1 MTRHVSTENL
11 ARFRADDLS
20 PARARRVAA
29 HLRDCARCRETSDAL
44 AEVPTLLARVEVPP
58 MPAHLATRIETALAA
73 ESAHRAAG
81 TPSAPERPARPAGTR
96 RRHRRPVILSAPAL
110 RVLAVAGA
118 AVVLVGGG
126 VELLSHA
133 TGASSSSSG
142 TMSGA
147 SGTSANA
154 PAAGR
159 AKHKPGSTVL
169 GGRSSAGSVQNGVG
183 YQHDGHTAFITPV
196 RTGTH
201 FQSARL
207 TQQVDG
213 VLGASRA
220 EFQTM
225 SPSGSPTVSG
235 GPNTSVAPPTALNGC
250 VNHIAAGRKV
260 LLVDI
265 ATFDRKPATIIVTA
279 RKGPVAAQVWVVGA
293 GCSSTTSD
301 VLAHQALPGH

>member
-1 MTRHVSTENL
+1 MTRHVSNENL

-44 AEVPTLLARVEVPP
+44 AEVPSLLARVEVPP
-58 MPAHLATRIETALAA
+58 MPAHLAARIETALAA

-81 TPSAPERPARPAGTR
+81 APSAAGAPERPARPAGAR

-133 TGASSSSSG
+133 TGQSSSSSG
-142 TMSGA
+142 ASGA
-147 SGTSANA
+147 SGEA
-154 PAAGR
+154 PAAAP
-159 AKHKPGSTVL
+159 AKHKPGSTMT
-169 GGRSSAGSVQNGVG
+169 GGRSSASRPENGVQ
-183 YQHDGHTAFITPV
+183 YQHDGHTASISPL

-201 FQSARL
+201 YRSARL

-213 VLGASRA
+213 VLGTSRA
-220 EFQTM
+220 EFQTL
-225 SPSGSPTVSG
+225 SPNGGPTITG
-235 GPNTSVAPPTALNGC
+235 GPNASGAPPNALNGC
-250 VNHIAAGRKV
+250 VSLIAAGRKV

-279 RKGPVAAQVWVVGA
+279 RKGPAAAQAWVVGS
-293 GCSSTTSD
+293 GCSSTTRD
-301 VLAHQALPGH
+301 VLAHRALLGH

>member
-1 MTRHVSTENL
+1 MTRHVSNENL

-44 AEVPTLLARVEVPP
+44 AEVPSLLARVEVPP
-58 MPAHLATRIETALAA
+58 MPAHLAARIETALAA

-81 TPSAPERPARPAGTR
+81 APSTPSTADERPARPAGAR

-142 TMSGA
+142 ASGA
-147 SGTSANA
+147 SANA
-154 PAAGR
+154 PAAAP
-159 AKHKPGSTVL
+159 AKHKAGSTVL
-169 GGRSSAGSVQNGVG
+169 GGRSSPGSLQNGVG

-201 FQSARL
+201 FRSARL

-235 GPNTSVAPPTALNGC
+235 GPNTSLAPPTALNGC

-265 ATFDRKPATIIVTA
+265 ASFDRKPATIIVTA

-301 VLAHQALPGH
+301 VLAHQTLPGH